1 MANFTVSPGVTT
13 NELDQTFLT
22 GQPVQAGAAII
33 GPTVKG
39 PYEVPTLVT
48 SYSQYTSL
56 FGDSFVSGGINYS
69 YLTSIAAYNYFN
81 YGGSSLLVARVASG
95 SYTSA
100 TSPLITGTS
109 LTSATTSIN
118 FTLISASVSQIVTSS
133 IALTS
138 ATTSS
143 NLTYISSSLAAAP
156 SSSQTLNI
164 NGITLFYTGSAT
176 VPANTSN
183 IIYIRTGSFVA
194 STVADYVFSSS
205 AILAVS
211 SAISPYNTS
220 GLQFISSS
228 NASPNL
234 VLTST
239 TSNGLTGNS
248 FFIISG
254 STTSLFGGGTNT
266 TGAPSQTLNINGIN
280 LFYTGSTTVPAN
292 TSNTIYI
299 RIGSFNSPSTVA
311 DYVVS
316 SSAILAFSSSTSLY
330 NTSLQY
336 ISSSNASP
344 NLLLTS
350 TTSNGL
356 TGNSYYVISGSTTT
370 YFTGGTNSTSF
381 TLETIS
387 QGIIMNNS
395 GAETLGALANGSKDN
410 VRVEITNLNTGSG
423 TFNVL
428 VRQGDD
434 NLNNKNILESFNGV
448 NLDPNSNRFISLVI
462 GDQKLLYSSANN
474 QMELTGTYPNISR
487 YIRVKS
493 IVNTTP
499 NYLDSNGN
507 IANNLYT
514 GSLPINQSGSFSTA
528 TGTVA
533 SNVGTTMYDNIGAI
547 TQGLTAPNYS
557 NMVALFGNKEAY
569 QFNLLFTP
577 GLLNDQ
583 HTSVVSTIISNT
595 QNRGDNLYVLD
606 LIDYNGTV
614 ASTITQAQTR
624 NTSYAAS
631 YWPWVRIVDPATGRQ
646 VWVPA
651 STVIPGV
658 YAFNDKV
665 SAPWFAPAGI
675 NRGGLSTVL
684 QAQFKLTQA
693 NKDSLYSN
701 NINPL
706 ATLPRNGVV
715 VFGQKTLQ
723 KQASALDRVNVR
735 RLMIEMKNYIRQIAD
750 TVVFEQNT
758 IATRNSFVARVTPFL
773 EGIQQKQGLYA
784 YKIIMD
790 ESNNGPAVIDQN
802 QLVGQIYIQPTRTAE
817 FISLDFILLPTGA
830 EFPG

>member
-39 PYEVPTLVT
+39 PFEVPTLVT

-95 SYTSA
+95 SFTSA
-100 TSPLITGTS
+100 TSSLI
-109 LTSATTSIN
+109 
-118 FTLISASVSQIVTSS
+118 
-133 IALTS
+133 
-138 ATTSS
+138 
-143 NLTYISSSLAAAP
+143 P
-156 SSSQTLNI
+156 
-164 NGITLFYTGSAT
+164 TGSGT
-176 VPANTSN
+176 PNGTLGLSP
-183 IIYIRTGSFVA
+183 FV
-194 STVADYVFSSS
+194 
-205 AILAVS
+205 
-211 SAISPYNTS
+211 
-220 GLQFISSS
+220 
-228 NASPNL
+228 
-234 VLTST
+234 
-239 TSNGLTGNS
+239 
-248 FFIISG
+248 
-254 STTSLFGGGTNT
+254 
-266 TGAPSQTLNINGIN
+266 
-280 LFYTGSTTVPAN
+280 
-292 TSNTIYI
+292 
-299 RIGSFNSPSTVA
+299 
-311 DYVVS
+311 
-316 SSAILAFSSSTSLY
+316 
-330 NTSLQY
+330 
-336 ISSSNASP
+336 
-344 NLLLTS
+344 
-350 TTSNGL
+350 
-356 TGNSYYVISGSTTT
+356 
-370 YFTGGTNSTSF
+370 
-381 TLETIS
+381 LETIS
-387 QGIIMNNS
+387 QGIIMNSS
-395 GAETLGALANGSKDN
+395 GSETNGALVSGSKDN
-410 VRVEITNLNTGSG
+410 IRFETTNLNTGSG

-428 VRQGDD
+428 IRQGNDTT
-434 NLNNKNILESFNGV
+434 NNKNILESFNGV
-448 NLDPNSNRFISLVI
+448 NLDPNSDRFISLVI
-462 GDQKLLYSSANN
+462 GDQKLSYNSTNI
-474 QMELTGTYPNISR
+474 QMELSGSYPNNSR
-487 YIRVKS
+487 YVRVKS
-493 IVNTTP
+493 VNYPTP
-499 NYLDSNGN
+499 TYLDSNGN
-507 IANNLYT
+507 ISNNLYS
-514 GSLPINQSGSFSTA
+514 GSLPANGSGSFSGA

-533 SNVGTTMYDNIGAI
+533 SNVGSFMYENISTI
-547 TQGLTAPNYS
+547 TQGLTSGSYD
-557 NMVALFGNKEAY
+557 NMVALFGNQEAY

-577 GLLNDQ
+577 GLLNDK
-583 HTSVVSTIISNT
+583 HASVVSTIISNT

-631 YWPWVRIVDPATGRQ
+631 YWPWVRIVDPATGKQ

-706 ATLPRNGVV
+706 ATLPKNGVV

-723 KQASALDRVNVR
+723 KQSSALDRVNVR

-790 ESNNGPAVIDQN
+790 DSNNGPAVIDQN

>member
-39 PYEVPTLVT
+39 PFEVPTLVT

-56 FGDSFVSGGINYS
+56 FGDSFISGGINYS

-100 TSPLITGTS
+100 TSTIIP
-109 LTSATTSIN
+109 
-118 FTLISASVSQIVTSS
+118 
-133 IALTS
+133 
-138 ATTSS
+138 
-143 NLTYISSSLAAAP
+143 
-156 SSSQTLNI
+156 
-164 NGITLFYTGSAT
+164 TGSGT
-176 VPANTSN
+176 PNGTL
-183 IIYIRTGSFVA
+183 G
-194 STVADYVFSSS
+194 
-205 AILAVS
+205 L
-211 SAISPYNTS
+211 SP
-220 GLQFISSS
+220 
-228 NASPNL
+228 
-234 VLTST
+234 
-239 TSNGLTGNS
+239 
-248 FFIISG
+248 
-254 STTSLFGGGTNT
+254 
-266 TGAPSQTLNINGIN
+266 
-280 LFYTGSTTVPAN
+280 
-292 TSNTIYI
+292 
-299 RIGSFNSPSTVA
+299 
-311 DYVVS
+311 
-316 SSAILAFSSSTSLY
+316 
-330 NTSLQY
+330 
-336 ISSSNASP
+336 
-344 NLLLTS
+344 
-350 TTSNGL
+350 
-356 TGNSYYVISGSTTT
+356 
-370 YFTGGTNSTSF
+370 F

-395 GAETLGALANGSKDN
+395 GAETSGALVSGSKDN
-410 VRVEITNLNTGSG
+410 VRFEITNVNTGSG

-428 VRQGDD
+428 IRQGDD
-434 NLNNKNILESFNGV
+434 NLNNKNILESFNGI
-448 NLDPNSNRFISLVI
+448 NLDPNSDRFISLVI
-462 GDQKLLYSSANN
+462 GDQKLAYNSTNN
-474 QMELTGTYPNISR
+474 QMELSGSYPNISR
-487 YIRVKS
+487 YVRVKS
-493 IVNTTP
+493 V
-499 NYLDSNGN
+499 NYLTPTYLNSNGTISN
-507 IANNLYT
+507 ASYT
-514 GSLPINQSGSFSTA
+514 SSLPTNTSGSFSGA

-533 SNVGTTMYDNIGAI
+533 ANVGSSMYDLINTT
-547 TQGLTAPNYS
+547 TQGLTGSDYT
-557 NMVALFGNKEAY
+557 NMVNLFGNKEAY

-577 GLLNDQ
+577 GLLNDK

-631 YWPWVRIVDPATGRQ
+631 YWPWVRIADPATGKQ

-651 STVIPGV
+651 STVVPGV

-706 ATLPRNGVV
+706 ATLPKNGVV

-750 TVVFEQNT
+750 TIVFEQNT